1 MGLLGEVPHFK
12 AKHGAVSKRFFLA
25 LRHPCLVMRKQRNRK
40 GRKERRREGGRKRKE
55 KEKGSEKEK
64 GRQVTRRPCGH
75 GGPAASRLAV
85 MPSVLASLS
94 HEAVPAEVT
103 SLLTV
108 ASRNPRNTLIASL
121 VVL

>member
-1 MGLLGEVPHFK
+1 
-12 AKHGAVSKRFFLA
+12 
-25 LRHPCLVMRKQRNRK
+25 MRKQRNRK
-40 GRKERRREGGRKRKE
+40 GRKERRREGGRNRKE

-64 GRQVTRRPCGH
+64 GKQVARRPCGY

-85 MPSVLASLS
+85 THSVLASLS

-103 SLLTV
+103 ALLTV

-121 VVL
+121 IVL

>member
-1 MGLLGEVPHFK
+1 MSGNEK
-12 AKHGAVSKRFFLA
+12 AKKQE
-25 LRHPCLVMRKQRNRK
+25 RKK
-40 GRKERRREGGRKRKE
+40 GKKEGGRKRKE